1 MVKIEK
7 MIINHKA
14 DCVGCYACYNICPVN
29 AIMMKADEEGFS
41 YPKVDNLRCIK
52 CEKCGTVCPSLN
64 FVKKTS
70 QADPETLAA
79 YCLDE
84 AVLNNSSSGG
94 IFHLL
99 AMKILEAGGIVIGA
113 GFNKCWEVE
122 HKIAENSE
130 ELLELQTSK
139 YVQSR
144 IGSTF
149 KIIKDELK
157 TGRWVLFSGTPC
169 QCAGLQKYLGRV
181 YDNLLL
187 IDFVCHGVPSPL
199 VWQKYLKL
207 RVKKVNE
214 IQRISFRDKNLSW
227 ERYLLKISL
236 KNSNKYLADDL
247 EHDLYLK
254 GFLNNLY
261 LRPSCH
267 KCKFC
272 QKNRSVDITLAD
284 FWGVKE
290 EVPSMYNSK
299 GTSLVFIHSKQGK
312 HIFKSLPNIK
322 LQYINF
328 MQGVKY
334 NPSMIKSVE
343 TPVVRKNF
351 WKEFYQNSNRL
362 SEIIIKYTK
371 TNKKTELKKFLK
383 KIPFIYQV
391 FKIIKM
397 IIKGRYNIL

>member
-214 IQRISFRDKNLSW
+214 IQSISFRDKNLSW
-227 ERYLLKISL
+227 ERYLLKFSL

-267 KCKFC
+267 ECKFC

-290 EVPSMYNSK
+290 EVPSMYNSN

-312 HIFKSLPNIK
+312 HIFKSLSNIK
-322 LQYINF
+322 MQYINF

-371 TNKKTELKKFLK
+371 VNKKTELKNFLK

-397 IIKGRYNIL
+397 IIKGR

>member
-157 TGRWVLFSGTPC
+157 TGRRVLFSGTPC

-214 IQRISFRDKNLSW
+214 IQSISFRDKNLSW
-227 ERYLLKISL
+227 ERFLLKISL

-267 KCKFC
+267 ECKFC

-290 EVPSMYNSK
+290 EVPSMYNSN

-312 HIFKSLPNIK
+312 HIFKSLSNIK
-322 LQYINF
+322 MQYINF

-371 TNKKTELKKFLK
+371 TNKKTELKKIFK

-397 IIKGRYNIL
+397 IIKGR

>member
-41 YPKVDNLRCIK
+41 YPKVDNIRCIK

-157 TGRWVLFSGTPC
+157 TGRRVLFSGTPC

-214 IQRISFRDKNLSW
+214 IQSISFRDKNLSW
-227 ERYLLKISL
+227 ERYLLKFSL

-267 KCKFC
+267 ECKFC

-290 EVPSMYNSK
+290 EVPSMYNSN

-312 HIFKSLPNIK
+312 YIFKSLPNIK

-328 MQGVKY
+328 MQGIKH
-334 NPSMIKSVE
+334 NPAMIKTSAASNKRQKFF
-343 TPVVRKNF
+343 RKFIIDDRQLFNIIEQYTKPKKIVQLKMF
-351 WKEFYQNSNRL
+351 IKRYPLVYS
-362 SEIIIKYTK
+362 IIK
-371 TNKKTELKKFLK
+371 
-383 KIPFIYQV
+383 QV
-391 FKIIKM
+391 KLLINS
-397 IIKGRYNIL
+397 R

>member
-29 AIMMKADEEGFS
+29 AIMMQADEEGFS
-41 YPKVDNLRCIK
+41 YPKVDNLRCVK

-64 FVKKTS
+64 LVKKTS

-99 AMKILEAGGIVIGA
+99 AMKILDAGGIVIGA
-113 GFNKCWEVE
+113 GFNKNWEVE

-139 YVQSR
+139 YVQSM
-144 IGSTF
+144 IGNTF
-149 KIIKDELK
+149 KVVKNELK
-157 TGRWVLFSGTPC
+157 TGRLVLFSGTPC

-187 IDFVCHGVPSPL
+187 IDFICHGVPSPL
-199 VWQKYLKL
+199 VWQKYLTL
-207 RVKKVNE
+207 RVKKINE
-214 IQRISFRDKNLSW
+214 IQSISFRDKNLSW

-267 KCKFC
+267 ECKFC

-284 FWGVKE
+284 FWGVKD
-290 EVPSMYNSK
+290 EVPAMYNSR
-299 GTSLVFIHSKQGK
+299 GTSLVFIHSQQGK
-312 HIFKSLPNIK
+312 NIFKSLTNIK
-322 LQYINF
+322 MQYINF
-328 MQGVKY
+328 IQGVKY

-362 SEIIIKYTK
+362 SEVIITYTK
-371 TNKKTELKKFLK
+371 PNKKTKLKNFLK

-397 IIKGRYNIL
+397 VIK